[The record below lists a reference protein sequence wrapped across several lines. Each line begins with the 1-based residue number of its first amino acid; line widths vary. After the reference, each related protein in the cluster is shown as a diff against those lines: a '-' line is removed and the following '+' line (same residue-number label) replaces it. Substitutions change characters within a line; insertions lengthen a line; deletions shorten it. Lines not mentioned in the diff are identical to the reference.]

1 MEMLNS
7 LTYGL
12 GADLGKKIRLSF
24 YEKERVLLKH
34 DLYKKLNSPQKQL
47 YQDLLALSVFHQYA
61 IGPLHG
67 SVEFMKNTK
76 KYGVKSIDMGSYKFD
91 DKMRKISLGITK
103 GFFEI
108 LEKYQI
114 SVTQLTFGSINEF
127 IENNSQYVKK
137 VTSEQ

>member
-24 YEKERVLLKH
+24 YEKEKVLAKH
-34 DLYKKLNSPQKQL
+34 DLYKEFNASQKQL
-47 YQDLLALSVFHQYA
+47 YKDLLALSVFHQYA

-76 KYGVKSIDMGSYKFD
+76 KYGVKSINMGSYKFD
-91 DKMRKISLGITK
+91 DKMRKTSLGITK

-114 SVTQLTFGSINEF
+114 NIAQLNAGSINEF
-127 IENNSQYVKK
+127 IENNLQYVIK